1 MTGASYSANCEQE
14 IKITSGK
21 AFPSTHVCK
30 VVSRTGISGEPGEH
44 NGHLLDRQSL
54 SEPLKETRNKPM
66 STMYR

>member
-14 IKITSGK
+14 IKLVAGRPSRRRTS
-21 AFPSTHVCK
+21 VRW
-30 VVSRTGISGEPGEH
+30 SRGLGFSGEPGEH